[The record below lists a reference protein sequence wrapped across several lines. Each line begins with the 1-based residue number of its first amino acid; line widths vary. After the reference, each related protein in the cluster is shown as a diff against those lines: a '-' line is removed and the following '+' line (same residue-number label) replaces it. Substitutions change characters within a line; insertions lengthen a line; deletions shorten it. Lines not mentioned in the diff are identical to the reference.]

1 MPGLGFKAGALGDE
15 NLGAGSE
22 LLPDENL
29 EVRHHKKGMLTM
41 VNDGSHSNG
50 SEFMVTFGEA
60 SYLDGYQN
68 VVGELVDGD
77 HVLAAI
83 EESCGRDGK
92 VSAEWVISES
102 GCL

>member
-1 MPGLGFKAGALGDE
+1 MPGFGFKAGALGAE

-22 LLPDENL
+22 PLPDENL
-29 EVRHHKKGMLTM
+29 DVRHHKKGILTM
-41 VNDGSHSNG
+41 INDGTHSNG

-68 VVGELVDGD
+68 VVGELVDGET
-77 HVLAAI
+77 VLSAI
-83 EESCGRDGK
+83 EASCGRDGK

>member
-60 SYLDGYQN
+60 SYLDGYFQHAF
-68 VVGELVDGD
+68 GSPL
-77 HVLAAI
+77 
-83 EESCGRDGK
+83 
-92 VSAEWVISES
+92 VSATEP
-102 GCL
+102 CT